1 MVSISLTR
9 LTLLAVFGFACASSA
24 SVPPTPDR
32 VQDRRAAPIA
42 QAHDS
47 IPAPVVATA
56 EQDHR
61 HMMELLGITS
71 LRPGPSGNP
80 DAPNAA
86 NTDESKAS
94 PYTSLPD
101 PLVLNNGER
110 VTTAHQWWQARRP
123 EIVEDF
129 DREVYGRVP
138 DNVPA
143 VKWEV
148 QSATRE
154 MNETMPVLVK
164 QLVGR
169 IDNSAYPLIDVEIDL
184 TVVTPV
190 EARAPVPV
198 MMHFG
203 FNFPPGMRP
212 TAADGPTWQQ
222 QLLENGWGYAILIPT
237 SYQADNGAGL
247 TQGIIGLS
255 NHGRPRK
262 LDNWGALRAWAWGA
276 SRALDYL
283 ETDPAVNA
291 EQVGIEGLSR
301 YGKAALVA
309 MAYEPRF
316 AIGFIGSS
324 GAGGAK
330 ILRRVFG
337 EQVENLASSGE
348 YHWFAGSFIKYAGPL
363 TANDLPVDAHELIAL
378 CAPRPVFISVGSP
391 AVEGQWIDAR
401 GMFLA
406 GVHAG
411 PVYRLLGQKGLGT
424 DTMPPMETGL
434 LDGEIA
440 FRQHS
445 GGHTTGP
452 NWPTFLA
459 YASRYT
465 RTDSL
470 AGTWVATWS
479 TSVQL
484 TEPRNLPPEPGL
496 EGNTLR
502 QVVHVSLGGDRLRV
516 HFSNAFG
523 TSPVTLTAAHLA
535 ASLGDGAIDPA
546 TDRALAFDGRP
557 SVTIPASGGATSD
570 SFSFGLQPLSDVA
583 ITVRFGAISPDTVT
597 GHPGSRTTSYLVEGD
612 AVSDPAMAGA
622 SRTDHWYIIAGI
634 DIATDSASAVV
645 ALGNS
650 ITDGRGSG
658 TNKQNRWPDELA
670 RRLKADDRTNRVA
683 VLNAGIGGNCVLRAC
698 LGPSA
703 LARFERDVLQQ
714 PGVRWLIVLEGVN
727 DIGTAAADSSAAVAR
742 GLIAAYQQMIDAAH
756 ARDILVYGATIL
768 PFGGSFYDSPEHEAA
783 RSTVNEW
790 IRTSGAFDAV
800 IDLDAALRDPSD
812 PTHLLPAAD
821 TGDHLHPN
829 EVGYRMMAE
838 AVDLALFTR

>member
-1 MVSISLTR
+1 MRTHFALP
-9 LTLLAVFGFACASSA
+9 LLATAMCLCG
-24 SVPPTPDR
+24 
-32 VQDRRAAPIA
+32 AAPSATA
-42 QAHDS
+42 QGRDS
-47 IPAPVVATA
+47 LLPPVVTTA
-56 EQDHR
+56 EEDHR
-61 HMMELLGITS
+61 RLMELLGITS

-80 DAPNAA
+80 EAPNAA

-101 PLVLNNGER
+101 PLVLKNGER
-110 VTTAHQWWQARRP
+110 VTTAQVWWQARRP

-138 DNVPA
+138 ENVA
-143 VKWEV
+143 GVLWEV
-148 QSATRE
+148 ESATQE
-154 MNETMPVLVK
+154 MRGTVPVMVK
-164 QLVGR
+164 QLIGR
-169 IDNSAYPLIDVEIDL
+169 VDNSAYPLIDVTIDL
-184 TVVTPV
+184 TLVTP
-190 EARAPVPV
+190 AGASAPVPV

-203 FNFPPGMRP
+203 FNFPPGMRRP
-212 TAADGPTWQQ
+212 TPEGPTWEQ
-222 QLLENGWGYAILIPT
+222 QLLDEGWGYATLIPT
-237 SYQADNGAGL
+237 SYQADNGTGL

-255 NHGRPRK
+255 NRGRPRR
-262 LDNWGALRAWAWGA
+262 LDDWGTLRAWAWGA

-283 ETDPAVNA
+283 ETDPAVDA
-291 EQVGIEGLSR
+291 DAVGIEGLSR

-316 AIGFIGSS
+316 AVGFIGSS

-348 YHWFAGSFIKYAGPL
+348 YHWFAGNFIKYAGPL

-391 AVEGQWIDAR
+391 ALEGHWVDAR

-406 GVHAG
+406 GVFAG
-411 PVYRLLGQKGLGT
+411 PVYELLGRRGLGT
-424 DTMPPMETGL
+424 TTMPPMETGL

-452 NWPTFLA
+452 NWPAFLA
-459 YASRYT
+459 WAGRYGRT
-465 RTDSL
+465 RSS
-470 AGTWVATWS
+470 GGEWVGTWS
-479 TSVQL
+479 TAQQL
-484 TEPRNLPPEPGL
+484 AEPRNLPPDPGL

-502 QVVHVSLGGDRLRV
+502 QVVHVSLGGERLRV

-535 ASLGDGAIDPA
+535 TSLGDGAIDPA
-546 TDRALAFDGRP
+546 TGHVLAFDGQP
-557 SVTIPASGGATSD
+557 GVTIPAGGTATSD
-570 SFSFGLQPLSDVA
+570 PFFFRLLPLSDVA
-583 ITVRFGAISPDTVT
+583 ITVRFGAVSSEVVT

-612 AVSDPAMAGA
+612 AVSDSVMVGA
-622 SRTDHWYIIAGI
+622 SRTDHWYVISGI
-634 DIATDSASAVV
+634 DVTHNSAATLVT
-645 ALGNS
+645 LGNS

-670 RRLKADDRTNRVA
+670 RRLQADEHTKRVG

-703 LARFERDVLQQ
+703 LDRFERDVLEQE
-714 PGVRWLIVLEGVN
+714 GVRWLIVLEGVN
-727 DIGTAAADSSAAVAR
+727 DIGTSTADSAAAVAQ
-742 GLIAAYQQMIDAAH
+742 GLIAAYQSMIDAAH
-756 ARDILVYGATIL
+756 ARDILVYGSTIL

-783 RSTVNEW
+783 RRTVNEW

-800 IDLDAALRDPSD
+800 IDLDAALRDPSE
-812 PTHLLPAAD
+812 PTRLLPAAD

-829 EVGYRMMAE
+829 EVGHRMMAE
-838 AVDLALFTR
+838 AVDLALFIR